1 MKKLLA
7 SKILLIL
14 CLSSTAQ
21 NTATIKGKLVDSTTK
36 QSMLNASVTLLQ
48 AKDSSLEMYSLA
60 RAGGDFD
67 IKNIPFGNYILQISY
82 QGFYTIS
89 KNIELN
95 KDNALLQLPT
105 IYMQVNAKDLG
116 NVTVTSTPITMKKDT
131 VEYNANS
138 FKTKPNAVVEDLLKK
153 MPGVQVEKDG
163 TIKAQGE
170 QVQRVLVDGKRFFGD
185 DPKMA
190 TKNLPTD
197 VVDKIQIFDGLSDQ
211 SNFSGFDDGNRV
223 KTINI
228 ITKKDKRKGYFG
240 KGSIGFGNDGNNLLN
255 DHSLSLSKYNGNQ
268 QITVTAQGNNVN
280 KQNFNVQDILGS
292 LGGGGGNMR
301 GFGGGS
307 PMGGGRGGGAMGGIA
322 SAITNLIGNGNANGI
337 VNTWSGGLNYRDVWS
352 KKTEAYGS
360 YFFNSQQ
367 TNRIQNTLTQNFVS
381 QNPDSSIFNNQNNN
395 SLTTNR
401 NHRVNFNI
409 EHNFDSSNSLIIRP
423 NISIQNTNNDV
434 VTTTASTKL
443 KTINLNNTNA
453 NSIRN
458 NNGINGSIDATF
470 RHRFKKRGRTISLGL
485 NLGRNTN
492 DGSGNN
498 YSVIQTFP
506 SPTIVRSDTINQQYT
521 SYNNSNSF
529 STNISYTEPIAKN
542 QQVEIAYNHSFNLN
556 ENDKK
561 TLAFDN
567 TAQLFIIPVT
577 NQTNNFNN
585 DFNANRVSISYRF
598 NNQKLNFSVGSG
610 VQFASLYS
618 NNNTTGIRI
627 PQHFT
632 NLFPQANL
640 NYSFTKTKNLR
651 FNYSG
656 RTNQPSA
663 QQLQPVIDF
672 SDPLNIKEGNP
683 FLKQSFNHSVRLFYN
698 SFNVFTQKIFFA
710 TINASFTS
718 NDIQNSSL
726 IAQNGVQTTKPV
738 NLNGT
743 YSIVGYINYGFP
755 LRKPKSNLNFG
766 MNVNAIQSQT
776 LINNQSN
783 FTRNTGVGGN
793 IIWTTNLKE
802 KWDINLTS
810 NSMYNLVSYT
820 LQPNQN
826 ENFFSQFVSVEATYY
841 TKSGWSISSDF
852 DYTYN
857 AGRASGFNTSIPLFN
872 ASIAKQV
879 FKNKAGEIKLY
890 VFDLFKQNQSITRNV
905 TASYVQD
912 VNTTVLQQYFLV
924 SFTYNL
930 RNFGGKNNQMPG
942 FFRGNGGGG
951 GGQRRGGGF

>member
-1 MKKLLA
+1 
-7 SKILLIL
+7 
-14 CLSSTAQ
+14 
-21 NTATIKGKLVDSTTK
+21 
-36 QSMLNASVTLLQ
+36 MLNASVTLLQ

-367 TNRIQNTLTQNFVS
+367 TNRIQNTLTQNFVN

-401 NHRVNFNI
+401 NHRINFNI

-458 NNGINGSIDATF
+458 NNGINGNIDATF

-561 TLAFDN
+561 TELY
-567 TAQLFIIPVT
+567 T
-577 NQTNNFNN
+577 N
-585 DFNANRVSISYRF
+585 A
-598 NNQKLNFSVGSG
+598 
-610 VQFASLYS
+610 A
-618 NNNTTGIRI
+618 
-627 PQHFT
+627 
-632 NLFPQANL
+632 
-640 NYSFTKTKNLR
+640 
-651 FNYSG
+651 
-656 RTNQPSA
+656 
-663 QQLQPVIDF
+663 
-672 SDPLNIKEGNP
+672 
-683 FLKQSFNHSVRLFYN
+683 
-698 SFNVFTQKIFFA
+698 
-710 TINASFTS
+710 
-718 NDIQNSSL
+718 
-726 IAQNGVQTTKPV
+726 
-738 NLNGT
+738 GT
-743 YSIVGYINYGFP
+743 
-755 LRKPKSNLNFG
+755 
-766 MNVNAIQSQT
+766 M
-776 LINNQSN
+776 
-783 FTRNTGVGGN
+783 
-793 IIWTTNLKE
+793 E
-802 KWDINLTS
+802 
-810 NSMYNLVSYT
+810 
-820 LQPNQN
+820 
-826 ENFFSQFVSVEATYY
+826 
-841 TKSGWSISSDF
+841 
-852 DYTYN
+852 
-857 AGRASGFNTSIPLFN
+857 
-872 ASIAKQV
+872 
-879 FKNKAGEIKLY
+879 
-890 VFDLFKQNQSITRNV
+890 
-905 TASYVQD
+905 
-912 VNTTVLQQYFLV
+912 
-924 SFTYNL
+924 
-930 RNFGGKNNQMPG
+930 
-942 FFRGNGGGG
+942 
-951 GGQRRGGGF
+951 

>member
-1 MKKLLA
+1 MKKIVVLTLL
-7 SKILLIL
+7 SVL
-14 CLSSTAQ
+14 CKFTQAQ
-21 NTATIKGKLVDSTTK
+21 TTATIKGKLVDTATK
-36 QSMLNASVTLLQ
+36 QSMLNASVALLQ
-48 AKDSSLEMYSLA
+48 AKDSTLEMYTLA
-60 RAGGDFD
+60 RSGGDFD
-67 IKNIPFGNYILQISY
+67 IKNVPFGNYILQISY
-82 QGFYTIS
+82 QGFYTFS

-95 KDNALLQLPT
+95 KDNALLLLPA

-116 NVTVTSTPITMKKDT
+116 NVTVATTPITMKKDT

-153 MPGVQVEKDG
+153 MPGVQVDKDG

-197 VVDKIQIFDGLSDQ
+197 VIDKIQIFDGLSDQ

-240 KGSIGFGNDGNNLLN
+240 KASIGFGNDGNNLLN
-255 DHSLSLSKYNGNQ
+255 DHSLNLSKYNGNQ
-268 QITVTAQGNNVN
+268 QITLTAQGNNVN
-280 KQNFNVQDILGS
+280 KQNFSVQDILGS

-301 GFGGGS
+301 GFGGGA
-307 PMGGGRGGGAMGGIA
+307 PMGGGRGGGAMGGIT

-360 YFFNSQQ
+360 YFVNSQQ
-367 TNRIQNTLTQNFVS
+367 TNRIQNTLTQNFVN

-395 SLTTNR
+395 SITTNR

-423 NISIQNTNNDV
+423 NVSFQNTNNDI

-453 NSIRN
+453 NSQRN
-458 NNGINGSIDATF
+458 NKGINGSIDATF
-470 RHRFKKRGRTISLGL
+470 RHRFKKRGRTISIGL
-485 NLGRNTN
+485 SIGRNTN
-492 DGSGNN
+492 DGYGNN
-498 YSVIQTFP
+498 YSIIQTFP
-506 SPTIVRSDTINQQYT
+506 SPTFVRSDTINQQYT

-542 QQVEIAYNHSFNLN
+542 QQIELAYNHSFNLN
-556 ENDKK
+556 ESDKK
-561 TLAFDN
+561 TFAFDN
-567 TAQLFIIPVT
+567 FSQQFAIPVA
-577 NQTNNFNN
+577 NLTNNFNN
-585 DFNANRVSISYRF
+585 DFSANRVSLNYRF
-598 NNQKLNFSVGSG
+598 NNQKLNFSLGSG
-610 VQFASLYS
+610 LQFASLYS
-618 NNNTTGIRI
+618 NNNTTGVNIS
-627 PQHFT
+627 QHFT
-632 NLFPQANL
+632 NLFPQANF
-640 NYSFTKTKNLR
+640 NYSFSKTKNLR
-651 FNYSG
+651 FNYNG

-663 QQLQPVIDF
+663 QQLQPVVDN
-672 SDPLNIKEGNP
+672 SDPLNIKLGNP
-683 FLKQSFNHSVRLFYN
+683 ALKQSFNHSVRLFYN

-710 TINASFTS
+710 TINASFIS
-718 NDIQNSSL
+718 NDIQNSTI
-726 IAQNGVQTTKPV
+726 IARNGVQTTMPV

-743 YSIVGYINYGFP
+743 YSIVGYVNYGFP

-766 MNVNAIQSQT
+766 VNVNAIQSQT

-783 FTRNTGVGGN
+783 FTKNTGLGGN

-826 ENFFSQFVSVEATYY
+826 ENFFSQFLSVEATYY
-841 TKSGWSISSDF
+841 TKSGWSLTTDF

-857 AGRASGFNTSIPLFN
+857 AGRASGFNTNIPLFN
-872 ASIAKQV
+872 VSIAKQV
-879 FKNKAGEIKLY
+879 FKNKAGELKLY

-912 VNTTVLQQYFLV
+912 VNTTVLQQYFLL
-924 SFTYNL
+924 SFSYNL

-951 GGQRRGGGF
+951 MRRGGF